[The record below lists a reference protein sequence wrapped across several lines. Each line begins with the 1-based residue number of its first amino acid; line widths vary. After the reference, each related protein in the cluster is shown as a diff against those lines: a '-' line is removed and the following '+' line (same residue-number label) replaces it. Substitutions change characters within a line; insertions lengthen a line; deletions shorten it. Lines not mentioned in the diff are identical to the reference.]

1 MNIPNFLT
9 ILRILSIPLFIIL
22 LSYEFYPLALLLFFC
37 AGVTD
42 ALDGFLA
49 RTFKQKTTLGAYLD
63 PIADKLLLSSS
74 FVAFSILKLMPAWLS
89 ILVISRDVIILGGI
103 LVLLVNSFSISINP
117 TMISKCTTTLQLLTI
132 GLTLLFQVM
141 QNTIHTPA
149 PGVLDNRPV
158 HHYFGHRLRAQGHS
172 PYQRAGTKL
181 TGSSL

>member
-22 LSYEFYPLALLLFFC
+22 LSYGFYSLALLLFFC

-74 FVAFSILKLMPAWLS
+74 FVDAGVAVDTGHQQRCYYPG
-89 ILVISRDVIILGGI
+89 R
-103 LVLLVNSFSISINP
+103 NS
-117 TMISKCTTTLQLLTI
+117 
-132 GLTLLFQVM
+132 G
-141 QNTIHTPA
+141 A
-149 PGVLDNRPV
+149 PG
-158 HHYFGHRLRAQGHS
+158 
-172 PYQRAGTKL
+172 
-181 TGSSL
+181 

>member
-22 LSYEFYPLALLLFFC
+22 LSYGFYPLALLLFFC

-74 FVAFSILKLMPAWLS
+74 FVAFSILKLMPVWLT

-117 TMISKCTTTLQLLTI
+117 TIISKCTTTLQLLTI

-141 QNTIHTPA
+141 QNNYIPLHLVYWITGLFTIIS
-149 PGVLDNRPV
+149 GIDYVRR
-158 HHYFGHRLRAQGHS
+158 GIRLINERE
-172 PYQRAGTKL
+172 RN
-181 TGSSL
+181 

>member
-22 LSYEFYPLALLLFFC
+22 LSYGFYPLALLLFFC

-74 FVAFSILKLMPAWLS
+74 FVAFSILKLMPVWLT

-117 TMISKCTTTLQLLTI
+117 TIISKCTTTLQLLTI

-141 QNTIHTPA
+141 QNKYIPLHLVYWITGLFTIIS
-149 PGVLDNRPV
+149 GIDYVRR
-158 HHYFGHRLRAQGHS
+158 GIRLINERE
-172 PYQRAGTKL
+172 RN
-181 TGSSL
+181 